1 MEFPFTVHSLFPVL
15 ISKVNCHL
23 QVEPVTSVTPDHNDN
38 IQETFSKRKEESS
51 SHNKLSNGRSDI
63 QRLKHVIDALGE
75 ASAVAQGLQSA
86 ITNASKLQNSNHW
99 MYVMKNSET
108 NNSCGAIIGFLKIG
122 RKKLFIID
130 EHGDIQ
136 ELWPLCV
143 LDFYI
148 HDSCQRQGYGL
159 QVFKT
164 MLKIEEVSPEELAID
179 RPSHKFLTFLKKHFG
194 LEYTIPQTN
203 NFVVFVGFFKDKHE
217 SGSSHPTHQKSTRRE
232 QHNSVKKFSSRIDL
246 SLKPEPVSK
255 NFNSSGTEG
264 CLQWSTDIPSNT
276 PKSSNHST
284 NTPNE
289 LDSQKNEEVIAKRSC
304 NGNAVSHGKE
314 NISVLKHLYS
324 PIKPDTSMRQSP
336 PQRRRLETASSWK
349 LFGVPPPEL
358 ED

>member
-75 ASAVAQGLQSA
+75 ASAV
-86 ITNASKLQNSNHW
+86 
-99 MYVMKNSET
+99 
-108 NNSCGAIIGFLKIG
+108 
-122 RKKLFIID
+122 
-130 EHGDIQ
+130 
-136 ELWPLCV
+136 
-143 LDFYI
+143 
-148 HDSCQRQGYGL
+148 
-159 QVFKT
+159 
-164 MLKIEEVSPEELAID
+164 IEEVSPEELAID